1 MMRINVEIDDALL
14 TEAMEAT
21 GNNTKRATVEQAL
34 RTLIRLR
41 VEISTLRDLEL
52 ARLVLAPDT
61 QRQQSSQLFVRT
73 NIEIDDD
80 LLADA
85 MRAAGSSTKR
95 ATVDEALRTVVRLFR
110 QKKAIEE
117 LRGIGW
123 EGDLDAMREGWSGP
137 PA

>member
-1 MMRINVEIDDALL
+1 MRINIEIDDALL

-21 GNNTKRATVEQAL
+21 GQGTKRATVEQAL

-41 VEISTLRDLEL
+41 DEISTLRDLDL
-52 ARLVLAPDT
+52 ARRVLAPDAE
-61 QRQQSSQLFVRT
+61 RQQSPGLLVRT

-80 LLADA
+80 LLAEA
-85 MRAAGSSTKR
+85 MRAAATSIKR

-117 LRGIGW
+117 LWGIGW